1 MKQLA
6 VGDIDN
12 PDEAWNDMEVPEEV
26 GIDFHIAKELGQKV
40 TPEGNPVIG
49 AGGREVSQVIVC
61 FNDFVMC
68 DAVGLNK
75 ETRKFQEKDEE
86 QRGHILF
93 FCPKL
98 LRANRKAAN
107 NSHDATHQDKKA
119 EELEEEIE
127 KRADG
132 AGLESTGERKE
143 GYTVAPFHE
152 IPCGKPLDH
161 IDDKRGDESKHQ

>member
-6 VGDIDN
+6 VGNIDN

-68 DAVGLNK
+68 DSVPLNQ
-75 ETRKFQEKDEE
+75 ETGKFQEKDEE
-86 QRGHILF
+86 QCGNILF
-93 FCPKL
+93 FRPEL
-98 LRANRKAAN
+98 MRAGPKAAD
-107 NSHDATHQDKKA
+107 HGHQA
-119 EELEEEIE
+119 
-127 KRADG
+127 A
-132 AGLESTGERKE
+132 
-143 GYTVAPFHE
+143 H
-152 IPCGKPLDH
+152 
-161 IDDKRGDESKHQ
+161 